1 MKTSHLRVLIAAVS
15 LPCLAQPLLSHH
27 GPWTRGYDTTRTV
40 VIEGVIVKCVEC
52 GNRGRGHGVLQVQVD
67 SVPWSVTLPDTPAL
81 RKETVDLGKLKK
93 GTAVRVT
100 GFPNVSQNGT
110 AVPVTGLPAVSPA
123 HSMWATEIV
132 SKGNRILWL
141 DPATLQDI
149 REHEGRR

>member
-1 MKTSHLRVLIAAVS
+1 MRALIAAVS
-15 LPCLAQPLLSHH
+15 ILCLAQPLLSHH

-52 GNRGRGHGVLQVQVD
+52 GNRGRGHGILQVQVE

-81 RKETVDLGKLKK
+81 RQGRVDLGKLKK

-100 GFPNVSQNGT
+100 GFPNVSQHGT
-110 AVPVTGLPAVSPA
+110 AVPVTGFPHVSGA
-123 HSMWATEIV
+123 HTMWATEIV

-141 DPATLQDI
+141 DPSTLQSI
-149 REHEGRR
+149 RDRQGRR